1 MRKVNK
7 LISRAY
13 NKSDFYKKQ
22 YKQFSEKDLYIHTIE
37 DLQKLPIV
45 SKDDMKQFNASEI
58 IMRKNI
64 DNLIVRSTS
73 GSTGKPFDT
82 YLTKKEYFTSYFR
95 TFFSLHKYNPFSYF
109 CLIGVYKQ
117 KEEIEQKSFLFY
129 LQKYFGLFRRKAY
142 SVFTPIHEIVADF
155 RKTKISILSATP
167 TCLEVLIEE
176 LKKHNEKL
184 NVGYVVLFGETL
196 MDDVKA
202 DIKTYLQAKIINV
215 YGCMEHPSLAWT
227 KPDKEY
233 FDYAPNSIILEYI
246 NPVTINGDLYGE
258 LVITNLVN
266 KTMPFIRYKIGDHVK
281 IHNDYRKMGKIIG
294 RIEDVITLKNG
305 TQLFRLQVWSVF
317 RNLHECQQYRLLQK
331 KDKSVHFQCV
341 CKKNENEQDVKKKV
355 LDIWNDNFPDVP
367 LNVDFFEELSIN
379 PKTGKFKNIE
389 VEK

>member
-1 MRKVNK
+1 MRKVNS
-7 LISRAY
+7 LISHACTY
-13 NKSDFYKKQ
+13 SDFYKEQ
-22 YKQFSEKDLYIHTIE
+22 YKHLSKEELHIQSID

-45 SKDDMKQFNASEI
+45 SKDDMKQYSASEI
-58 IMRKNI
+58 LTRKKT

-95 TFFSLHKYNPFSYF
+95 TFFSLHKYNPFSFF

-117 KEEIEQKSFLFY
+117 KEEIEQKSFLYY
-129 LQKYFGLFRRKAY
+129 LQKYVGMFRRKAY
-142 SVFTPIHEIVADF
+142 NVFTPIHEIVADF
-155 RKTKISILSATP
+155 RKKKISILSATP
-167 TCLEVLIEE
+167 TCLKVIIDE
-176 LKKHNEKL
+176 LKKNNEKL
-184 NVGYVVLFGETL
+184 RVSYVVLFGETL
-196 MDDVKA
+196 MDDVKE

-227 KPDKEY
+227 KPDDEN

-246 NPVTINGDLYGE
+246 NPVTINGEVYGE

-266 KTMPFIRYKIGDHVK
+266 KTMPFIRYKIADHVR
-281 IHNDYRKMGKIIG
+281 IHEDYRKMGKIIG
-294 RIEDVITLKNG
+294 RIEDVITLRDG

-317 RNLHECQQYRLLQK
+317 RSLHECQQYRLLQK

-341 CKKNENEQDVKKKV
+341 CKKHEREQHVKEKV
-355 LDIWNDNFPDVP
+355 LDIWNNNFPDIP
-367 LNVDFFEELSIN
+367 LTVEFFEELSIN
-379 PKTGKFKNIE
+379 SKTGKFKNIE